1 MDTIQAFTRSLRD
14 ADDKHNIFVKREEE
28 RFEYEK
34 AQIYE
39 RFQKMVDYDKCID
52 EFVRWWILMDE
63 HCTQMNSYGHSVS
76 LPSKIPFEVII
87 KLKTVKLK
95 HSKIL
100 FDHKENPLK
109 SVSTP
114 DHWTITEE
122 KYHLLKISPELELFC
137 LVYEMCLKVGEK
149 PHRVVWGN

>member
-28 RFEYEK
+28 RFESEK

-63 HCTQMNSYGHSVS
+63 HCTQMNNYGHSVS
-76 LPSKIPFEVII
+76 LPSKIPSEII
-87 KLKTVKLK
+87 TKLKTVNLK
-95 HSKIL
+95 HPQIL
-100 FDHKENPLK
+100 FDKL
-109 SVSTP
+109 SCRVSTP
-114 DHWTITEE
+114 DHWTVSED

-137 LVYEMCLKVGEK
+137 MVYEMCLKVGEK